1 MINKK
6 RISTPQVQES
16 QHENIEFCMSI
27 GQKGMHEVN
36 IMELNQFIPDLK
48 WEENNIFFTK

>member
-48 WEENNIFFTK
+48 WEENNMFFTK